1 MIIRAIIP
9 PANAD
14 IDTTDGRVQAQPNG
28 IITVNYNGVET
39 SNPNELRNMKKQFE
53 NRTTYEIFYEYDA
66 NGLINK
72 ANVTR

>member
-1 MIIRAIIP
+1 MPYFGQKIKSTLHKERALRSVDLTKQTITLVIRIIA
-9 PANAD
+9 AFC
-14 IDTTDGRVQAQPNG
+14 DGYV
-28 IITVNYNGVET
+28 
-39 SNPNELRNMKKQFE
+39 KKQFE

>member
-1 MIIRAIIP
+1 MSQF
-9 PANAD
+9 
-14 IDTTDGRVQAQPNG
+14 IDEVIKSNEENPDN

>member
-1 MIIRAIIP
+1 
-9 PANAD
+9 
-14 IDTTDGRVQAQPNG
+14 
-28 IITVNYNGVET
+28 
-39 SNPNELRNMKKQFE
+39 MKKQFE

>member
-1 MIIRAIIP
+1 MSQF
-9 PANAD
+9 
-14 IDTTDGRVQAQPNG
+14 IDEVIKSNEENPDH